1 MGERMNFNI
10 LIGKQD
16 EYENPN
22 AEIEESILENYKK
35 NFDYDL
41 TIEHN
46 SQDYTTLKYKDYDIV
61 RLKYGD
67 IAKWIKVFVQDKNKY
82 MNDPRFEEQKNKKEL
97 FWKSTI
103 YKIED
108 LDNYI
113 DVIKERLE
121 KIK

>member
-22 AEIEESILENYKK
+22 AEIEESILNNFKN

-46 SQDYTTLKYKDYDIV
+46 SQDYTTLANSTGDVV
-61 RLKYGD
+61 RLKYGTKS
-67 IAKWIKVFVQDKNKY
+67 KWIKILIADRNKY
-82 MNDPRFEEQKNKKEL
+82 IDDPRFEEQKNKKEL

-103 YKIED
+103 HTIED

-113 DVIKERLE
+113 DVINETLE